1 MPAPS
6 EAFVHWF
13 RSSAPYIHAHRGRT
27 FVIVFGGELLTSRG
41 ARDFI
46 HDVALLQS
54 LGIRVVLVAGA
65 RPQIDA
71 ALARRGAE
79 PLYVAGMRV
88 TDAVALSCVKE
99 AAGTI
104 FVELEALFSTSLPN
118 SPMAGARVRVA
129 SGNFVTARPVGVIDG
144 VDYEHSGLV
153 RKIDAEA
160 IGQRLD
166 DGAVVLLS
174 SIGYSLTGD
183 AFNVSTPDVASAA
196 AVALRADKIIC
207 LTEGKPL
214 TDGRGN
220 ALNEI
225 SPAEAEA
232 IAKSGRRLGRDV
244 RRHLE
249 AAAIAVRRGVRRG
262 HLIERTANGALLREL
277 FTRDGVGTLVTGE
290 AFEDVRQARRADVGG
305 IHALI
310 EPLEQRGV
318 LIRRSRE
325 MLEDDID
332 HFTVIERDGMIVAC
346 AALYPY
352 AEKKMAELACV
363 AVHDEYRHTGRG
375 EDLLAF
381 VERRCRDQGL
391 ARIFVLTTQTAH
403 WFLERGFVPAKKSD
417 LPPLKRAKVDPAR
430 GSKVFIKTL
439 PRGDA

>member
-1 MPAPS
+1 MPASSDP
-6 EAFVHWF
+6 FVQWF

-27 FVIVFGGELLTSRG
+27 FVILFGGELLQSRG

-54 LGIRVVLVAGA
+54 LGVRVVLVAGA

-71 ALARRGAE
+71 ALARRGTE
-79 PLYVAGMRV
+79 PRYVAGMRV
-88 TDAVALSCVKE
+88 TDDTALACVKE

-104 FVELEALFSTSLPN
+104 HVELEALFSTSLPN

-183 AFNVSTPDVASAA
+183 AFNVGTPDVASAA
-196 AVALRADKIIC
+196 AVALKADKIIC
-207 LTEGKPL
+207 LIEGRPL
-214 TDGRGN
+214 TDGRGSP
-220 ALNEI
+220 LHEI
-225 SPAEAEA
+225 TPSDAEKLVA
-232 IAKSGRRLGRDV
+232 SGRRLGRDV

-249 AAAIAVRRGVRRG
+249 AAATAVRRGVRRG
-262 HLIERTANGALLREL
+262 HLVERAADGALLREL

-310 EPLEQRGV
+310 EPLEERGV

-352 AEKKMAELACV
+352 PEKKMAELACV
-363 AVHDEYRHTGRG
+363 VVAEEYRHTGRG
-375 EDLLAF
+375 EELLAF
-381 VERRCRDQGL
+381 VEKRCRDRGL
-391 ARIFVLTTQTAH
+391 TRVFVLTTQTAH
-403 WFLERGFVPAKKSD
+403 WFIERGFVPGRRSD
-417 LPPLKRAKVDPAR
+417 LPALKRAKVDPGR
-430 GSKVFIKTL
+430 GSKVFLKTL
-439 PRGDA
+439 PRGE